1 MLKDKAAFVK
11 CLHKYMISDMYKV
24 NQSRILIVRK
34 VLWISNS
41 FATNASWC
49 IQKDLYRMSL
59 NKLLW
64 IETVVI
70 FQKGVCIAK
79 PGKLLK
85 QI

>member
-1 MLKDKAAFVK
+1 MLKDKAAFVE

-64 IETVVI
+64 IE
-70 FQKGVCIAK
+70 GVCIAK